1 MKEFIDFF
9 FQPYYA
15 SSTLDVL
22 LELIAVSFGIAS
34 VIFAKSENILVF
46 PTGIISTILY
56 VIICYKFILFG
67 DMLINIYY
75 TLMSLYGW
83 YVWSFKVSGENIVI
97 TISKKDDLVK
107 SVFIFLSTIVIISGI
122 YVYFDRMSNVT
133 DYLDTFTSAIFFT
146 AMWLMAN
153 KKIEHWIFWIIGNLI
168 SIPLYFV
175 KGLGFSSIQFTI
187 FLILAIIG
195 YMEWKKNLIK

>member
-22 LELIAVSFGIAS
+22 IELIAASFGITS
-34 VIFAKSENILVF
+34 VIFAKNENILVF

-56 VIICYKFILFG
+56 IIICYKFILYG

-83 YVWSFKVSGENIVI
+83 YVWSFKVSGENVVI
-97 TISKKDDLVK
+97 TTSKKDDVAK
-107 SVFIFLSTIVIISGI
+107 SIFIFLSTIVIISCI
-122 YVYFDRMSNVT
+122 YVYFDRMRNMT
-133 DYLDTFTSAIFFT
+133 DYLDTFTTAIFFT

>member
-15 SSTLDVL
+15 SSALDVL
-22 LELIAVSFGIAS
+22 IELIAVSFGIAS
-34 VIFAKSENILVF
+34 VIFAKNENILVF

-56 VIICYKFILFG
+56 IIICYKFILYG

-75 TLMSLYGW
+75 TFMSLYGW
-83 YVWSFKVSGENIVI
+83 YVWSFKVSGENVVI
-97 TISKKDDLVK
+97 TTSKKDDVAK
-107 SVFIFLSTIVIISGI
+107 SIFIFLSTIVIISFI
-122 YVYFDRMSNVT
+122 YVYFDRMRNMT
-133 DYLDTFTSAIFFT
+133 DYLDTFTTAIFFT

>member
-34 VIFAKSENILVF
+34 VIFAKNENILVF

-56 VIICYKFILFG
+56 IIICYKFILYG

-75 TLMSLYGW
+75 TLMSVYGW
-83 YVWSFKVSGENIVI
+83 YVWSFKVSGMNIVI
-97 TISKKDDLVK
+97 TISKKDDVAK
-107 SVFIFLSTIVIISGI
+107 SVFIFLSTIVIISSI
-122 YVYFDRMSNVT
+122 YFYFDRMRNVT

>member
-83 YVWSFKVSGENIVI
+83 YVWSFKVSGKNIVI
-97 TISKKDDLVK
+97 TISKKNDLVK
-107 SVFIFLSTIVIISGI
+107 SAFIFLSTIVIISGI

-195 YMEWKKNLIK
+195 YKEWKKNLIK

>member
-22 LELIAVSFGIAS
+22 IELIAVSFGIAS
-34 VIFAKSENILVF
+34 VIFAKNENILVF

-56 VIICYKFILFG
+56 IIICYKFILYG

-83 YVWSFKVSGENIVI
+83 YLWSFKVSGENVVI
-97 TISKKDDLVK
+97 TTSKKDDVAK
-107 SVFIFLSTIVIISGI
+107 SIFIFLSTIVIISCI
-122 YVYFDRMSNVT
+122 YVYFDRMRNMT
-133 DYLDTFTSAIFFT
+133 DYLDTFTTAIFFT

-195 YMEWKKNLIK
+195 YMKWKKNLIK

>member
-122 YVYFDRMSNVT
+122 YIYFDRMSNVT

-175 KGLGFSSIQFTI
+175 KGLGFSSIQFII

>member
-22 LELIAVSFGIAS
+22 LEFIAVSFGITS
-34 VIFAKSENILVF
+34 VIFAKNENILVF

-56 VIICYKFILFG
+56 IIICYKFILYG

-83 YVWSFKVSGENIVI
+83 YVWSFKVSGENVVI
-97 TISKKDDLVK
+97 TTSKKDDVAK
-107 SVFIFLSTIVIISGI
+107 SIFIFLSTIVIISCI
-122 YVYFDRMSNVT
+122 YVYFDRMRNMT

-195 YMEWKKNLIK
+195 YIEWKKNLIK